1 MIADAP
7 LLSELEILVKHGSRG
22 RRAELLKG
30 LTNLF
35 VGRAADFTE
44 EHVQLF
50 DDVFNR
56 LVAEIEE
63 NARFELSSSLA
74 RLANAPPRIVRR
86 LAQDD
91 DSSVAGP
98 VLQYSERLEDPDL
111 LDVARSKSQG
121 HLLAISNRNQIAEMI
136 TDVLVRRGDRE
147 VVRNVAENKG
157 ALFSHAG
164 FSILIRK
171 ADRDGILAEK
181 VGQRA
186 DIPQVLFR
194 ELFLHATQ
202 IVQKRLVATAGPETQ
217 AKIRRVL
224 AEISNQLGI
233 NATPP
238 DYSAA
243 QHVVEKIRREDKLD
257 EAAIVN
263 LASAGRY
270 EETVAALSQVCKI
283 PIEVMHRT
291 MADKR
296 ADSIL
301 VVCKAAGFAW
311 PTAQAVV
318 LLRRKGHGMS
328 SHSLQSN
335 QRIFEKLSS
344 AAAQDVIRLW
354 QRSQSNGQ

>member
-1 MIADAP
+1 MRRRGLYD
-7 LLSELEILVKHGSRG
+7 VSR
-22 RRAELLKG
+22 R
-30 LTNLF
+30 T
-35 VGRAADFTE
+35 TT
-44 EHVQLF
+44 
-50 DDVFNR
+50 
-56 LVAEIEE
+56 
-63 NARFELSSSLA
+63 
-74 RLANAPPRIVRR
+74 
-86 LAQDD
+86 
-91 DSSVAGP
+91 VAGP

-263 LASAGRY
+263 LASDFAAMNQAYAAFFGETRRFDPRGMQGRRFCLANGAGGRSVTQ
-270 EETVAALSQVCKI
+270 EGTWHVEPQSTEQSAHFRKALERGGPGRHTPVAKKSIKRPVSKQVTMMSPLALLPTGPYRRRI
-283 PIEVMHRT
+283 RPITRPRIHE
-291 MADKR
+291 
-296 ADSIL
+296 
-301 VVCKAAGFAW
+301 
-311 PTAQAVV
+311 Q
-318 LLRRKGHGMS
+318 
-328 SHSLQSN
+328 LQ
-335 QRIFEKLSS
+335 
-344 AAAQDVIRLW
+344 
-354 QRSQSNGQ
+354 